1 LYFFSGA
8 FGVVHR
14 AIERSTNQNWAAKF
28 IRCKPHEKEAV
39 RHEIDIMN
47 DLHHPKLLQLH
58 EAFDQAGEMVTILE
72 L

>member
-1 LYFFSGA
+1 MKISVG
-8 FGVVHR
+8 
-14 AIERSTNQNWAAKF
+14 
-28 IRCKPHEKEAV
+28 
-39 RHEIDIMN
+39 DIMN